1 VRPAHRALLL
11 PSFSAL
17 LSQENKTRRA
27 LQARSGQRACR
38 RPAGMMTSAQ
48 HLASCFRAAALTRYS
63 AEARKLSDDD
73 TGCLWAAERRGVA
86 LTHVAVTSMRDEV
99 FHGRL
104 FFSEPSSSDGGAP
117 PSAEA
122 ALECESKA
130 SDALW
135 LALTT
140 GAPVLMHKAV
150 WDACALP
157 LQRVL
162 TNTAAALV
170 EEQAAEL
177 VVPRVTAAAAA
188 AEERPRLQLTQAAAT
203 DAEVTG
209 AEGGEASEPI
219 ELNANATEAA
229 SEQSEALYTVYD
241 TVAMEDS
248 LREIQVAAPHPTSPR
263 QRGALKRRVTRTIA
277 GFRNG
282 RNDSLLAYPIT
293 PLQLLGLPHHPHS
306 ALSVAFSEGDSPPSF
321 SPHADGD
328 DCGVMS
334 QTGDPEPIKRLKR
347 ELHVAVGEEDY
358 AAAARLRD
366 HPFMRLYA
374 QLKSAEAG
382 GHFAQGKALRHELLH
397 LITSQQ
403 QLNAAHM
410 SLTGALKAFRVE
422 HSLEA
427 QM

>member
-1 VRPAHRALLL
+1 M
-11 PSFSAL
+11 
-17 LSQENKTRRA
+17 T
-27 LQARSGQRACR
+27 
-38 RPAGMMTSAQ
+38 TSAQ
-48 HLASCFRAAALTRYS
+48 HLASCLRAAALTRYS
-63 AEARKLSDDD
+63 AEARKLSDHD

-86 LTHVAVTSMRDEV
+86 LTHVAVTAMRDEV

-104 FFSEPSSSDGGAP
+104 FFSEPSSGADGGTP

-122 ALECESKA
+122 AWDCESKA

-209 AEGGEASEPI
+209 AEGGEAIELSEAS
-219 ELNANATEAA
+219 ELNANAT
-229 SEQSEALYTVYD
+229 EALYTVYD

-248 LREIQVAAPHPTSPR
+248 LREIQVAAPSSHLPSAVRCAESSHDRRPP
-263 QRGALKRRVTRTIA
+263 KRT
-277 GFRNG
+277 
-282 RNDSLLAYPIT
+282 
-293 PLQLLGLPHHPHS
+293 
-306 ALSVAFSEGDSPPSF
+306 
-321 SPHADGD
+321 
-328 DCGVMS
+328 
-334 QTGDPEPIKRLKR
+334 
-347 ELHVAVGEEDY
+347 
-358 AAAARLRD
+358 
-366 HPFMRLYA
+366 
-374 QLKSAEAG
+374 
-382 GHFAQGKALRHELLH
+382 
-397 LITSQQ
+397 
-403 QLNAAHM
+403 
-410 SLTGALKAFRVE
+410 
-422 HSLEA
+422 
-427 QM
+427 